1 LAVGADLGV
10 TIIALR
16 CAVVIVAANT
26 IGDLNRV
33 RIWAV
38 AQEFIKS
45 RVSNRGVTGLMPLPL
60 LSC

>member
-1 LAVGADLGV
+1 LAVGTGLGV

-26 IGDLNRV
+26 IGGLNRV

-38 AQEFIKS
+38 AQEFKKA
-45 RVSNRGVTGLMPLPL
+45 PK
-60 LSC
+60 